1 MKLRPPWERPGA
13 EPFSRHAHR
22 GGEEDLTRRRRASPP
37 SLSQVPRE
45 RSLGPHEVSVEEL
58 STGLAAASL
67 AGLSSDSAATVTYLC
82 GETPGAA
89 GPRRGGRGASRLQS
103 EEEGVRVCSPPSCR
117 SRPGAVHGAAVTGFQ
132 LSTVSFSLYL
142 KKKKFGFCFF
152 F

>member
-1 MKLRPPWERPGA
+1 MKLRPRWERPGA
-13 EPFSRHAHR
+13 EPFSRHTPR
-22 GGEEDLTRRRRASPP
+22 GGEEDLTRRRRRRRRASPP

-103 EEEGVRVCSPPSCR
+103 EEEGVRVC
-117 SRPGAVHGAAVTGFQ
+117 
-132 LSTVSFSLYL
+132 
-142 KKKKFGFCFF
+142 
-152 F
+152 